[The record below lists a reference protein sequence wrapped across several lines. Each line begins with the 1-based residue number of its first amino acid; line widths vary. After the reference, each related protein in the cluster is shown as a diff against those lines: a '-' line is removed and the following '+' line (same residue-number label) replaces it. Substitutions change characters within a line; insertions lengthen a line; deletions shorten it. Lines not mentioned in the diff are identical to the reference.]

1 MLNAIFFF
9 RISRWLYLHHVPFLP
24 KLITLIIFLIYNS
37 KVPYQAEIGKGT
49 RLGYGGVGVVI
60 HSKAKI
66 GSYCSI
72 GQQVTIGWG
81 NSRYPGLPIIGNH
94 VRIHKGAI
102 VFGGITVGD
111 NAEIGANAVVN
122 KPVPKNAVVAG
133 IPAKIIKIRDDES
146 NSR

>member
-24 KLITLIIFLIYNS
+24 KLITQIIFLIYNS

-72 GQQVTIGWG
+72 GQQVTIGWVI
-81 NSRYPGLPIIGNH
+81 R
-94 VRIHKGAI
+94 
-102 VFGGITVGD
+102 
-111 NAEIGANAVVN
+111 
-122 KPVPKNAVVAG
+122 G
-133 IPAKIIKIRDDES
+133 IPVCQ
-146 NSR
+146 

>member
-72 GQQVTIGWG
+72 GQQVTIG
-81 NSRYPGLPIIGNH
+81 
-94 VRIHKGAI
+94 
-102 VFGGITVGD
+102 GG
-111 NAEIGANAVVN
+111 
-122 KPVPKNAVVAG
+122 
-133 IPAKIIKIRDDES
+133 
-146 NSR
+146 

>member
-72 GQQVTIGWG
+72 GQQVTIGG
-81 NSRYPGLPIIGNH
+81 
-94 VRIHKGAI
+94 
-102 VFGGITVGD
+102 
-111 NAEIGANAVVN
+111 
-122 KPVPKNAVVAG
+122 
-133 IPAKIIKIRDDES
+133 
-146 NSR
+146 